1 MNLLMGTAYM
11 LLAVVHM
18 FKIYG
23 GYDLFLG
30 MVLLVEAGIY
40 FFGFSENPAEEKR
53 KYAHTYVGGIM
64 ALWLSI
70 YVVLKWLINLSSA
83 ELKLPDLLLIP
94 LGILAFVIARV
105 ARRRILS

>member
-1 MNLLMGTAYM
+1 MNLLMGIAYM

-18 FKIYG
+18 LKIYG

-30 MVLLVEAGIY
+30 MVLLVEAEIY

-70 YVVLKWLINLSSA
+70 YVVLKWLVNLPSA
-83 ELKLPDLLLIP
+83 ELKFSDLLLIP
-94 LGILAFVIARV
+94 LGILAFVIAGA
-105 ARRRILS
+105 ARRKILS